1 MKTALVVIAG
11 LIAVA
16 AFMGCNKS
24 KEGGTVGTDT
34 FKVVAPLIST
44 DVKQGET
51 QVVMVSVT
59 RGEGFKQSVKLQV
72 KAPTGLSVDPDST
85 TLNTGDKGEVQLK
98 ITAAKDA
105 PLGDQ
110 KIMVEG
116 TPDKGDTAE
125 ADFKVSVSA
134 K

>member
-1 MKTALVVIAG
+1 MKTAFAVVVG

-34 FKVVAPLIST
+34 FTVVVPAVST
-44 DVKQGET
+44 DVKQGEVA
-51 QVVMVSVT
+51 VVQVSVN
-59 RGEGFKQSVKLQV
+59 RGEGFKQDLKLQV
-72 KAPTGLSVDPDST
+72 KAPTGLSVDPDSVT
-85 TLNTGDKGEVQLK
+85 VKQSDKGEVQLK

-105 PLGDQ
+105 PLGEQ
-110 KIMVEG
+110 KILVEG
-116 TPDKGDTAE
+116 TPDKGETAE
-125 ADFKVSVSA
+125 VSFKVTVSA